1 MKTAFTDEQ
10 AIDVAPDVVW
20 SRLTDWAQAARWMPG
35 VASMRADGPLA
46 PATELRFVARGKERT
61 STITAVEPGR
71 SLTLRSVVGGVTA
84 DYTYTVRPG
93 AAGGTTTVAGLEAI
107 VGTRGIMTL
116 LAPVIRGAIAR
127 EDGVQ
132 LTNLKA
138 WVEESVS
145 STHP

>member
-35 VASMRADGPLA
+35 VESMRADGPLV
-46 PATELRFVARGKERT
+46 PGTELRFVARGKERT

-84 DYTYTVRPG
+84 DYTYTVRGG
-93 AAGGTTTVAGLEAI
+93 ATGGATVAGLEAL

-127 EDGVQ
+127 EDRVQ
-132 LTNLKA
+132 LANLKA
-138 WVEESVS
+138 WVEETVS
-145 STHP
+145 PTHP

>member
-1 MKTAFTDEQ
+1 MKTAFADEQ

-35 VASMRADGPLA
+35 VASMRADGALA
-46 PATELRFVARGKERT
+46 TGTELRFVARGKERT
-61 STITAVEPGR
+61 STITSVEPGR

-93 AAGGTTTVAGLEAI
+93 AAGDTTVAGLEAI

-132 LTNLKA
+132 LANLKA

-145 STHP
+145 PTHP